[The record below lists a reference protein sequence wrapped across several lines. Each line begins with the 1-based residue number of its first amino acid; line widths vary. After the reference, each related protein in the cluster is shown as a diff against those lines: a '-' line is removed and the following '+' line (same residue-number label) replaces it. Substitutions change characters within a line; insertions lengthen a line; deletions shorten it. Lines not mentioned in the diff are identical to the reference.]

1 MAVLAALLIAPSSSA
16 DEDAIKLSFV
26 MQVHGGT
33 FMPWEATH
41 ETGNGYGVSAGANI
55 DDFRLVGGLG
65 GVLPASKTDG
75 HFAVIFVESQWHPF
89 RQIFLDWGVPL
100 TPYAVAGFSIA
111 LADGLGS
118 ETADVPADAVRWT
131 ADDTRFVAFAGLGF
145 AVGAFDGFSVGVDMR
160 IYNIS
165 YGGFVVSA
173 SYAF

>member
-1 MAVLAALLIAPSSSA
+1 
-16 DEDAIKLSFV
+16 
-26 MQVHGGT
+26 
-33 FMPWEATH
+33 MPWEATH
-41 ETGNGYGVSAGANI
+41 ETGNGYGVSAGVNI

-131 ADDTRFVAFAGLGF
+131 ADDARFVAFAGLGF